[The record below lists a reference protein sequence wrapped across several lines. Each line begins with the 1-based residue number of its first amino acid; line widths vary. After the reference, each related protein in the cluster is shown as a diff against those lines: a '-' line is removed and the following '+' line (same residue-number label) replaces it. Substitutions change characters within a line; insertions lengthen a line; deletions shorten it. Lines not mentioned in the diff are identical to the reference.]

1 MPMRE
6 DDSLGL
12 RAALKGKG
20 DSALDALIKI
30 QYTVVCSICQ
40 DIMHA
45 PCVTSCGH
53 GFCYECLSEWL
64 KSHAKTCPTC
74 RHKLTQRPSLSHGLK
89 EISSVLVDALISAD
103 PSKSEEYET
112 ARKKAITEYEED
124 VKYHGVPFP
133 FSFEATTLADVDDG
147 VMRCPRCHWEV
158 EPGST
163 VCDNCGS
170 AVQDGDERY
179 LEQFRRDQEGEGSE
193 IMLEGELSGSDLSDY
208 MRDGFVVD
216 DDDDDDEEEEQ
227 EGSENDYSNG
237 SYEEDEDHPASQG
250 PSVLDHMYGLVAES
264 QDDDYGDS
272 LQAML
277 QQAREQRDPQ
287 RLSDMMRH
295 IYVHERALSLSRITS
310 GNLDVNHGQLDRRA
324 EQKFIKLVEREQR
337 ALVRNQVLRTNAVD
351 QVRQIFED
359 LEESSRSRRR
369 GRRRPQVQIN
379 SESDDDEYNQTMED
393 NFDGI
398 GTIDIDADEM
408 DLSGNYNSS
417 QEEDEEEEE
426 PQHRPRRR
434 RNEVIV
440 LSDSD

>member
-1 MPMRE
+1 MRE

-12 RAALKGKG
+12 REALKGRN

-124 VKYHGVPFP
+124 IKYHGVPFP
-133 FSFEATTLADVDDG
+133 FSFEATTLADVEDG

-158 EPGST
+158 EPGMT
-163 VCDNCGS
+163 VCDNCGNT
-170 AVQDGDERY
+170 VQDGDERY
-179 LEQFRRDQEGEGSE
+179 LEQFRRDEEGEGSD
-193 IMLEGELSGSDLSDY
+193 IMLEGALSGSDLSDY

-216 DDDDDDEEEEQ
+216 DDDEEDEEED
-227 EGSENDYSNG
+227 SENEYSND
-237 SYEEDEDHPASQG
+237 SYEEDEDHSASQG
-250 PSVLDHMYGLVAES
+250 PTVVSES
-264 QDDDYGDS
+264 QDEHYEDE
-272 LQAML
+272 LQGML
-277 QQAREQRDPQ
+277 EQARQQRDHQ
-287 RLSDMMRH
+287 RLTDIMRH
-295 IYVHERALSLSRITS
+295 IFVHERALSESRIAS
-310 GNLDVNHGQLDRRA
+310 RNVNINYDQFDTRA
-324 EQKFIKLVEREQR
+324 EQKFLKVCEKEHH
-337 ALVRNQVLRTNAVD
+337 ALARGQLLHINAVH
-351 QVRQIFED
+351 QVREMFEN
-359 LEESSRSRRR
+359 LEESSLRRR
-369 GRRRPQVQIN
+369 GRRRPQVQVS
-379 SESDDDEYNQTMED
+379 SESDDEYNQTMD
-393 NFDGI
+393 HNFDGI
-398 GTIDIDADEM
+398 STIDIDADEM
-408 DLSGNYNSS
+408 DLSGDDNGS
-417 QEEDEEEEE
+417 QEEDEE